1 MKLQLGDAQGALA
14 LYRAVLDLAH
24 ETNDGE
30 REMRA
35 HGNLS
40 FVYRLLGELGPAVS
54 HQQLAVEQIAAEA
67 QRSCRLSRI
76 VLVTAMNGRRRS
88 GVDNRSQP
96 YGLGDQFTAC
106 CLRIGRGCVKQ
117 SVTEMV

>member
-14 LYRAVLDLAH
+14 LYRAVLDLAQ

-54 HQQLAVEQIAAEA
+54 HQQLAVEQAAALKDVFME
-67 QRSCRLSRI
+67 
-76 VLVTAMNGRRRS
+76 
-88 GVDNRSQP
+88 
-96 YGLGDQFTAC
+96 
-106 CLRIGRGCVKQ
+106 GRGNLDLAMTLRLRCH
-117 SVTEMV
+117 